1 MLAAFLLLQSALPAP
16 AWTRPAR
23 PLPAGLDESSALVV
37 SVDRPGVL
45 WTLNDSGN
53 PAELFAVDT
62 SGLLLGR
69 IRVTGATNY
78 DWEALARG
86 RCPAHSPT
94 GPLAACLYLG
104 DIGDNS
110 RERKHLTIYRVA
122 EPDPA
127 RDTVIPVLDSLRFV
141 YPDSARD
148 AESMVVAQNGDIW
161 IVSKERLQSPRLY
174 RLPASAWRARRLAVA
189 RSYGPL
195 PIPSAS
201 GVEQWTT
208 DATWSADGRAL
219 IIRTYGALWRLPF
232 VGGEPQ
238 PRNTT
243 PLCSIVGLGP
253 QGEGVAALGGGLY
266 GLTSEKLMGSSAS
279 IALARCGE

>member
-16 AWTRPAR
+16 AWVRPAR
-23 PLPAGLDESSALVV
+23 PLPAALDESSALVV
-37 SVDRPGVL
+37 SVARPGVL

-62 SGLLLGR
+62 SGALLGR
-69 IRVTGATNY
+69 LRVTGATNF
-78 DWEALARG
+78 DWEALTSG
-86 RCPAHSPT
+86 PCPAHRPS
-94 GPLAACLYLG
+94 GPPADCLYIG

-110 RERKHLTIYRVA
+110 RIRDHVTIYRVT

-127 RDTVIPVLDSLRFV
+127 HDTTVPVLDSLRFV

-148 AESMVVAQNGDIW
+148 AESMVVAPNGDIW
-161 IVSKERLQSPRLY
+161 IVSKERIRAPRLY
-174 RLPASAWRARRLAVA
+174 RIPASAWRSRRIVVA
-189 RSYGPL
+189 RSYGSL

-208 DATWSADGRAL
+208 DATWSADGRAM

-232 VGGEPQ
+232 VGGEPH
-238 PRNTT
+238 PRDIT
-243 PLCSIVGLGP
+243 PLCSVVGLGP